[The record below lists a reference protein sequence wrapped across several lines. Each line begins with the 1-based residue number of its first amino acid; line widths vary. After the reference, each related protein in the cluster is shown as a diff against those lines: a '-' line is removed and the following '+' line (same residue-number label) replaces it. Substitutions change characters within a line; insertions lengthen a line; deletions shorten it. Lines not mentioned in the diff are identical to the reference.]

1 MPPVTIVVGTGQ
13 YYSGSTNAREDSREM
28 HTVVKEETVM
38 VEMIPGVVTV
48 QGQLVM
54 VKVVG

>member
-1 MPPVTIVVGTGQ
+1 MTIVVGTGQ
-13 YYSGSTNAREDSREM
+13 YYSGLANAREDSREI

-38 VEMIPGVVTV
+38 VEMTPGVVTV